1 MTALDESAPADFR
14 AVDDS
19 TGPAALIAA
28 LEEQAR
34 FPAVQRLRAAAI
46 DYLSPRQGEHFLDV
60 GCGLGDVA
68 RMLATRVGP
77 RGNVVGIDA
86 SHTMVTEARLRS
98 VGLTTQVEFRAGDA
112 THLDLDDSCVD
123 GAYCE
128 RVLQHLAAPEAAVRE
143 LARVT
148 KPDGRIIIVDTD
160 WGMHAVNGADPDLTA
175 TVLACW
181 TQQAANGRAGRRLT
195 ELLARAG
202 LRDPIVVAET
212 ITSSDP
218 QQATRPPI
226 TTMAATAAHTGAL
239 NLSEAQRWLAQLAHA
254 ATQGHFFW
262 AVTMFAVGASRK
274 AGRS

>member
-1 MTALDESAPADFR
+1 MTALDASALAGFR
-14 AVDDS
+14 GVDDS

-34 FPAVQRLRAAAI
+34 IPAVQRLRASAI

-77 RGNVVGIDA
+77 RGSVVGIDA
-86 SHTMVTEARLRS
+86 SHTMLTEARRRS
-98 VGLTTQVEFRAGDA
+98 VDLTTQVEFRAGDA
-112 THLDLDDSCVD
+112 TRLDVADGSVD

-148 KPDGRIIIVDTD
+148 KPAGRIIVVDTD
-160 WGMHAVNGADPDLTA
+160 WGMHAVNGADPGLTA

-181 TQQAANGRAGRRLT
+181 TQQATNGRSGRRLP

-202 LRDPIVVAET
+202 LHD
-212 ITSSDP
+212 
-218 QQATRPPI
+218 
-226 TTMAATAAHTGAL
+226 
-239 NLSEAQRWLAQLAHA
+239 
-254 ATQGHFFW
+254 
-262 AVTMFAVGASRK
+262 
-274 AGRS
+274 